1 MKILLA
7 IDLSAASQAVV
18 NEVAVRPWPAGT
30 SVEVLTVVD
39 SSAPWI
45 TSEVIEEI
53 TRRSQD
59 LVQRAAERWASR
71 GLNATC
77 QVFSGDPKGVI
88 VERAGEWGAD
98 LLVAGQHG
106 AGDLAIF
113 LLGSVAKAIARLAP
127 CSVELV
133 HHASDERK
141 PGSLRL
147 LLATDGSDCSFAA
160 VRSVAGRPW
169 PEGTE
174 VRVLSAVEYH
184 LPFLQATLEPSFINP
199 SAMEKLREE
208 AMRRAQDAI
217 RTAEEAVAAAGLK
230 TSEALSVLIESPA
243 QAILDE
249 AKQWG
254 ADLIVVGSHGHRGI
268 NRLLLGGISE
278 TVAMHAECSVEL
290 IRPSLKQ

>member
-7 IDLSAASQAVV
+7 IDHSPASQAAI

-30 SVEVLTVVD
+30 TVEAISVVD
-39 SSAPWI
+39 PSAPWI
-45 TSEVIEEI
+45 TSDVIEEI
-53 TRRSQD
+53 ARRTKD
-59 LVQRAAERWASR
+59 LVQRAAERLASC
-71 GLNATC
+71 GLNATSA
-77 QVFSGDPKGVI
+77 VFSGDPKIVI
-88 VERAGEWGAD
+88 LDRAGELGAD
-98 LLVAGQHG
+98 LLVAGPHG
-106 AGDLAIF
+106 AGDLTRF

-133 HHASDERK
+133 RHRNPASMK
-141 PGSLRL
+141 L
-147 LLATDGSDCSFAA
+147 LLATDGSECSLAA
-160 VRSVAGRPW
+160 ARSVVARPW

-208 AMRRAQDAI
+208 AMQRAQDAI

-230 TSEALSVLIESPA
+230 TSEALSVLIEDPA

-249 AKQWG
+249 AAQWG

-268 NRLLLGGISE
+268 NRFLLGSISE
-278 TVAMHAECSVEL
+278 AVAMHAECSVEL
-290 IRPSLKQ
+290 IRPPVKS

>member
-7 IDLSAASQAVV
+7 IDHSPASQAAID
-18 NEVAVRPWPAGT
+18 EVAVRPWPSGSNVGVI
-30 SVEVLTVVD
+30 SVAD
-39 SSAPWI
+39 SSTPWI
-45 TSEVIEEI
+45 TSEVIEELARR
-53 TRRSQD
+53 TRD
-59 LVQRAAERWASR
+59 LVERAAERLASC
-71 GLNATC
+71 GLTATSE
-77 QVFSGDPKGVI
+77 VFSGDPKIVI
-88 VERAGEWGAD
+88 LDRAGEMGAD
-98 LLVAGQHG
+98 LLVAGPHG
-106 AGDLAIF
+106 AGDLARF

-133 HHASDERK
+133 REKAGHRNPASMK
-141 PGSLRL
+141 L
-147 LLATDGSDCSFAA
+147 LLATDGSDCSLAA
-160 VRSVAGRPW
+160 VKSVAARPW

-217 RTAEEAVAAAGLK
+217 RTAEEPLAAAGLK

-268 NRLLLGGISE
+268 NRLLLGSISE
-278 TVAMHAECSVEL
+278 AVAMHAECSVEL
-290 IRPSLKQ
+290 IRPPVK